1 VHERKGGLG
10 VTSIQI
16 GTLQL
21 EVGIET
27 GLVLYAWGYHPHTLW
42 RPATV
47 APEVVTPCAVRVVA
61 DPPFVLGVSCNIAAV
76 GEWETLYDQKSGW
89 LRVAADESNTE
100 LFACVAE
107 GVLVGLNQ
115 GQIRSVWLN
124 PIIEE
129 P

>member
-1 VHERKGGLG
+1 
-10 VTSIQI
+10 
-16 GTLQL
+16 
-21 EVGIET
+21 
-27 GLVLYAWGYHPHTLW
+27 
-42 RPATV
+42 
-47 APEVVTPCAVRVVA
+47 
-61 DPPFVLGVSCNIAAV
+61 
-76 GEWETLYDQKSGW
+76 
-89 LRVAADESNTE
+89 VAADDSNTE